1 MSFDWHIHFLE
12 EKSFPMI
19 CDTPRFEVKQLLLT
33 KITNKNH
40 RSAMM
45 PSEMVGWQCLYCTFI
60 NEDASGACIMCQKA
74 HPKRR
79 LIVAEEAVAAA
90 EAEPEAAAVAV
101 DQQGGGAPADDEGDN
116 IPLPVAPS
124 TKVCGTKTG
133 EGEDSEETKRAV
145 AFSDVFDLIQKNGH
159 FMDPNLVGSSVE
171 IVGIN
176 ESQRGRSCDDH
187 VICGQSLKRGSYVCF
202 CVERFNWRGDKE
214 EDVISVYLLKNGV
227 RTCKVG
233 YLPKHLAVRAHRY
246 DGLCARVSE
255 IYSGNILQCP
265 SVAKRQKH
273 HRKEGCCLATIE
285 GLKKM
290 FVL

>member
-1 MSFDWHIHFLE
+1 
-12 EKSFPMI
+12 
-19 CDTPRFEVKQLLLT
+19 VKQLLLT

-40 RSAMM
+40 RSAKM
-45 PSEMVGWQCLYCTFI
+45 PSKVVGWQCLYCTFV
-60 NEDASGACIMCQKA
+60 NEYASGTCIMCQKA

-79 LIVAEEAVAAA
+79 LIVAEEAVVAA

-101 DQQGGGAPADDEGDN
+101 AQGGGATADDEEDD

-124 TKVCGTKTG
+124 TKVCGTKT
-133 EGEDSEETKRAV
+133 EGEDLEETKRAV
-145 AFSDVFDLIQKNGH
+145 AFSDVCDLIKKNGH
-159 FMDPNLVGSSVE
+159 FMDPDLVGSSVK

-176 ESQRGRSCDDH
+176 ESQRGCSCDDH
-187 VICGQSLKRGSYVCF
+187 VVCGQSLKRGSYICF
-202 CVERFNWRGDKE
+202 CAEHFNWRGDKE
-214 EDVISVYLLKNGV
+214 DDVISVYHLKNGV

-246 DGLCARVSE
+246 DRLCARVLE
-255 IYSGNILQCP
+255 VYSGDILQCA
-265 SVAKRQKH
+265 SIAKRQKH

>member
-1 MSFDWHIHFLE
+1 MSFDWHIRFLE
-12 EKSFPMI
+12 EKSFPRI

-40 RSAMM
+40 GSAKM
-45 PSEMVGWQCLYCTFI
+45 PSKMVGWQCLYCTFI

-101 DQQGGGAPADDEGDN
+101 AQGGSAPADDKEDD
-116 IPLPVAPS
+116 IPLPVTPS
-124 TKVCGTKTG
+124 TEVCGTKT
-133 EGEDSEETKRAV
+133 EGKDSEETKRAV
-145 AFSDVFDLIQKNGH
+145 AFSDVCDLIKKNGH
-159 FMDPNLVGSSVE
+159 FMDPNLVGSSIK

-176 ESQRGRSCDDH
+176 ELQCGRSCNDH
-187 VICGQSLKRGSYVCF
+187 VVCGQFLKCGSYVCF
-202 CVERFNWRGDKE
+202 CAERFNWRGDKE
-214 EDVISVYLLKNGV
+214 EDVISVYRLKKGV

-233 YLPKHLAVRAHRY
+233 YLPKHLAVWAHCY

-255 IYSGNILQCP
+255 VYSGDILQCA